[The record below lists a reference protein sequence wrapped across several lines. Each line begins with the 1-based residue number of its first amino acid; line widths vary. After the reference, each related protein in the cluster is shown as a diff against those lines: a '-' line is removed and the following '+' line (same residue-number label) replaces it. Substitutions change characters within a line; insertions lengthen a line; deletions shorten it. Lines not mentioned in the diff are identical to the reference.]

1 MKKKKKQKQS
11 NIPHYG
17 VYVRLRALKKH
28 RDGVGVFA
36 IRDIPKGIDIF
47 YGDDDP
53 IVWVSKDK
61 INKLIPEIKKL
72 YKDFAIIKDKKY
84 GCPKNFNQLTLSWY
98 LNHSK
103 SPNVGCDKEYKFY
116 ALRDIKKGEELSAD
130 YNTYN
135 ESRFDNHGNPI

>member
-1 MKKKKKQKQS
+1 M
-11 NIPHYG
+11 
-17 VYVRLRALKKH
+17 
-28 RDGVGVFA
+28 GVFA
-36 IRDIPKGIDIF
+36 IRDIPKGTDIF

-61 INKLIPEIKKL
+61 INKLDPEIKKL
-72 YKDFAIIKDKKY
+72 YKDFAVIKGKKY

-103 SPNVGCDKEYKFY
+103 NPNVGCDKEYKFY
-116 ALRDIKKGEELSAD
+116 ALRDIKKREELTAD

-135 ESRFDNHGNPI
+135 ESKFDNHGNPI